1 MSVRRKSNW
10 YIYFIAFGIT
20 VAFVIMA
27 IITFKDF
34 LFSEPAESVGITSA
48 GTLSE
53 DFQPTKEH
61 SFNLMLMV
69 SESATDSPSLFVTA
83 AYDAVDSRV
92 TFIPVP
98 NGISLT
104 SQDRNLT
111 NVYAAQGGQGVVDVF
126 KDISGVECNAY
137 IKVDREAFCD
147 IVTVLG
153 NVEYDIS
160 QTIMIEDGREIDTI
174 NAGEQ
179 LLSAERTYRYIM
191 LAEFDEGESYRFNV
205 VGDLLSTLFNQN
217 YSDVDSSL
225 LDTIVQMV
233 MSEGE
238 TNITTEAYT
247 AKKAAMLNTITY
259 GRSPAEY
266 YVPYGTYN
274 DDGSFDI
281 SENSVTTIKQKTGQ
295 DG

>member
-34 LFSEPAESVGITSA
+34 LFSEPAEPVGITSA

-53 DFQPTKEH
+53 DFQPTAQY
-61 SFNLMLMV
+61 SFNLMLMLSDS
-69 SESATDSPSLFVTA
+69 SEDSPELFVVA
-83 AYDAVDSRV
+83 AYDAVESRV

-98 NGISLT
+98 NGISIS
-104 SQDRNLT
+104 SQERNLT
-111 NVYAAQGGQGVVDVF
+111 NVYSAQGGQGVVDVF
-126 KDISGVECNAY
+126 KNVTGVSCGAY
-137 IKVDREAFCD
+137 VKLDRAAFCD
-147 IVTVLG
+147 IVTVFG

-160 QTIMIEDGREIDTI
+160 QTIMITDGREIDTI

-217 YSDVDSSL
+217 YAAVDSSL
-225 LDTIVQMV
+225 LDTLVQTAMT
-233 MSEGE
+233 EGE
-238 TNITTEAYT
+238 TNFTTEDYT
-247 AKKAAMLNTITY
+247 AKKAALLNTIAY

-266 YVPYGTYN
+266 YVPYGAYGN
-274 DDGSFDI
+274 NGAFDI

>member
-27 IITFKDF
+27 IITFKDY
-34 LFSEPAESVGITSA
+34 LFSEPAEPVGITSA

-53 DFQPTKEH
+53 DFQPTAEYN
-61 SFNLMLMV
+61 FNLMLMM
-69 SESATDSPSLFVTA
+69 SDSSTDSPTLFVVA
-83 AYDAVDSRV
+83 AYNAVDSRV

-98 NGISLT
+98 NGISIGT
-104 SQDRNLT
+104 EERNLS
-111 NVYAAQGGQGVVDVF
+111 NVYAAQGGQGVIDAF
-126 KDISGVECNAY
+126 KNITGVGCSAY
-137 IKVDREAFCD
+137 VKLDRTSFCD
-147 IVTVLG
+147 LITVFG
-153 NVEYDIS
+153 NVEYDVS
-160 QTIMIEDGREIDTI
+160 QTIMITDGREIDAI

-205 VGDLLSTLFNQN
+205 VGDLLAALFNQN
-217 YSDVDSSL
+217 YVAVDGSL
-225 LDTIVQMV
+225 LDTIIQMI
-233 MSEGE
+233 MTEGE
-238 TNITTEAYT
+238 TNITSEAYNS
-247 AKKAAMLNTITY
+247 KKAALLNTIAY
-259 GRSPAEY
+259 GHSPAEY
-266 YVPYGTYN
+266 YVPYGVYGDN
-274 DDGSFDI
+274 DAFEI